1 MKKLINFKR
10 VTLHL
15 LLLLVFILSSTNR
28 WALQRT
34 ITATVTTCDGNPLPG
49 ASVVVKGIKC

>member
-15 LLLLVFILSSTNR
+15 LLLLVFILATTDG
-28 WALQRT
+28 WAQQRT
-34 ITATVTTCDGNPLPG
+34 ITGTVTTNDDNPLPG
-49 ASVVVKGIKC
+49 ATVVV

>member
-15 LLLLVFILSSTNR
+15 LLLLVFILATTDG
-28 WALQRT
+28 WAQQRT
-34 ITATVTTCDGNPLPG
+34 ITGTVTTNDDNPLPD
-49 ASVVVKGIKC
+49 ATVVVKGIKC